1 MLPYE
6 ELPRNIDRF
15 ITPVCQGTRLAI
27 SSVLFT
33 MECRFQKPNGTEKT
47 SSSNLRLSLFLIT
60 VVVVVVIVLVA
71 GDVGG
76 NMGLFLGCSLLT
88 LFEFIELFWNF
99 LRSRKSKDDDSVED
113 RENPEQNEARFS

>member
-6 ELPRNIDRF
+6 KLPRNINRF
-15 ITPVCQGTRLAI
+15 LTPVCRGTRLAI
-27 SSVLFT
+27 NSVLFT

-47 SSSNLRLSLFLIT
+47 SSSNLRLSLFLI
-60 VVVVVVIVLVA
+60 VVVVVVVVT

-99 LRSRKSKDDDSVED
+99 LRSRKSKDDESVEG
-113 RENPEQNEARFS
+113 RENQEQNEARRS

>member
-47 SSSNLRLSLFLIT
+47 SSSNLRLSLFLIA
-60 VVVVVVIVLVA
+60 VVIVVLVA

-99 LRSRKSKDDDSVED
+99 LRSRKSKDDDSAVED

>member
-6 ELPRNIDRF
+6 KLPRNINRF
-15 ITPVCQGTRLAI
+15 LTPVCRGTRLAI
-27 SSVLFT
+27 NSVLFT

-47 SSSNLRLSLFLIT
+47 SSSNLRLSLFLI
-60 VVVVVVIVLVA
+60 VVVVT

-99 LRSRKSKDDDSVED
+99 LRSRKSKDDESVEG
-113 RENPEQNEARFS
+113 RENQEQNEARRS

>member
-1 MLPYE
+1 
-6 ELPRNIDRF
+6 
-15 ITPVCQGTRLAI
+15 
-27 SSVLFT
+27 

-47 SSSNLRLSLFLIT
+47 SSSNLRLSLFLI
-60 VVVVVVIVLVA
+60 VVVVT

-99 LRSRKSKDDDSVED
+99 LRSRKSKDDESVEG
-113 RENPEQNEARFS
+113 RENQEQNEARRS